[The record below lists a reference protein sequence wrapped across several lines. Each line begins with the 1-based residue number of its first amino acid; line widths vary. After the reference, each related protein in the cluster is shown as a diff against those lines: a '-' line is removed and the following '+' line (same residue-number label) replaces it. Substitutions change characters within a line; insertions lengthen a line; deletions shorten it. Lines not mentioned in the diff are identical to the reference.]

1 MPWTTACTKPCP
13 AVVSSL
19 AALEIHIRHI
29 PPLRMFTYPTA
40 NSLSLS
46 LSMSRGWRFF
56 MIKLWNHSLLDARAM
71 NACNTI
77 LQGYQD
83 GSADPK

>member
-1 MPWTTACTKPCP
+1 MRGVLQMPWTTACTKPCP

-46 LSMSRGWRFF
+46 L
-56 MIKLWNHSLLDARAM
+56 DE
-71 NACNTI
+71 
-77 LQGYQD
+77 QGLAFLHD
-83 GSADPK
+83 